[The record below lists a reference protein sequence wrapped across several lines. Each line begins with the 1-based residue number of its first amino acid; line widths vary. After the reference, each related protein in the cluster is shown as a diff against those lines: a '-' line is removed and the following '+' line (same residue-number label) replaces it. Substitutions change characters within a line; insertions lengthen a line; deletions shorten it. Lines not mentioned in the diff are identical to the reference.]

1 LCRKRGVAF
10 GDSLHPFEVRE
21 REDVRKD
28 VELEVLEGFHPKN
41 HNIGKMALVPV
52 SNTARGVLWMSG
64 AVASFT
70 AMAIAVREL
79 QRHMGSFEI
88 VFLRSVVMLAIVLA
102 MLPRA
107 GMVSVR
113 TQRLRLHLS
122 RNIIHFVGQVLWVY
136 SIGMLTLATV
146 FAIEFTMPMWT
157 ALLAWLFLRE
167 KFTFPRMVQL
177 ALGFAGVL
185 IILRPGGGGFQPAAL
200 AMILGSLCYA
210 SSFIFTKRLTS
221 TDSALAVLF
230 WMAVIQTPI
239 SLVAAAPQWV
249 TPLAADLPWIIAI
262 GIGSFSAHYCMT
274 QAMKRV
280 DAMVAVP
287 IDFVRLPL
295 IAVVG
300 AAVYHEP
307 FDPLVIAG
315 AALIFTGTYY
325 SLRRE
330 RP

>member
-1 LCRKRGVAF
+1 
-10 GDSLHPFEVRE
+10 
-21 REDVRKD
+21 
-28 VELEVLEGFHPKN
+28 
-41 HNIGKMALVPV
+41 M
-52 SNTARGVLWMSG
+52 SNTLRGVLWMSG

-88 VFLRSVVMLAIVLA
+88 VFLRSLVMLAIVLA

-107 GMVSVR
+107 GIASIR
-113 TQRLRLHLS
+113 TRRLPVHLW
-122 RNIIHFVGQVLWVY
+122 RNVIHFCGQVLWVY

-157 ALLAWLFLRE
+157 ALLAWLFLKER
-167 KFTFPRMVQL
+167 FTAPRLVQL

-185 IILRPGGGGFQPAAL
+185 IILRPGGGAFHPAAL

-239 SLVAAAPQWV
+239 SLVAAVPQWV
-249 TPLAADLPWIIAI
+249 APVAVDLPWILAI
-262 GIGSFSAHYCMT
+262 GAGSFAAHYCMT
-274 QAMKRV
+274 QAMKLV

-300 AAVYHEP
+300 ALVYSEP
-307 FDPLVIAG
+307 FDPLVIVG
-315 AALIFTGTYY
+315 AAVIFSGTYY
-325 SLRRE
+325 SLSRE
-330 RP
+330 RR

>member
-1 LCRKRGVAF
+1 MTGTSQTV
-10 GDSLHPFEVRE
+10 
-21 REDVRKD
+21 
-28 VELEVLEGFHPKN
+28 
-41 HNIGKMALVPV
+41 
-52 SNTARGVLWMSG
+52 RGVLWMSG
-64 AVASFT
+64 AVFSFM

-88 VFLRSVVMLAIVLA
+88 VFLRSLVMLAIVLA

-107 GMVSVR
+107 GLSSIR
-113 TQRLRLHLS
+113 TQRLSVHAW
-122 RNIIHFVGQVLWVY
+122 RNLIHFCGQVLWVY

-157 ALLAWLFLRE
+157 ALLAWLFLKER
-167 KFTFPRMVQL
+167 FTAPRLVQL

-185 IILRPGGGGFQPAAL
+185 IILRPGGGEFHPAAL

-210 SSFIFTKRLTS
+210 SSFIFTKRLSS

-230 WMAVIQTPI
+230 WMSVIQTPI
-239 SLVAAAPQWV
+239 SLAAALPNWV
-249 TPLAADLPWIIAI
+249 APVWVDLPWILGI
-262 GIGSFSAHYCMT
+262 GIGSFAAHYCMT

-300 AAVYHEP
+300 AAAYGEP
-307 FDPLVIAG
+307 FDPLVMVG
-315 AALIFTGTYY
+315 AAVIFAGTYY
-325 SLRRE
+325 SLSRE
-330 RP
+330 RR